1 MRTLIGGLAL
11 TSASVFTA
19 VLLVSYCGALFTKQC
34 SCFFYQ
40 KWQSVLVTETS
51 LGSSLIT
58 TIKHRSFLK
67 EPPGCR

>member
-40 KWQSVLVTETS
+40 KWQCPGYRDISGFKFNHQNQTQKLPQGTS
-51 LGSSLIT
+51 WL
-58 TIKHRSFLK
+58 
-67 EPPGCR
+67 

>member
-34 SCFFYQ
+34 SCFFLSEVAECPGYRDISGFKFNHHNQTQ
-40 KWQSVLVTETS
+40 KLPQGTS
-51 LGSSLIT
+51 WL
-58 TIKHRSFLK
+58 
-67 EPPGCR
+67 